1 MKNEK
6 TKGQQM
12 ANEQNLKV
20 LSPNEARE
28 LGRIGG
34 MMSGKTRRE
43 RKKLR
48 EMVLAMA
55 SSPMTFDNE
64 YNRKRFIE
72 KYPIEN
78 PTIIDGILAQLVSS
92 ALYGDMAAIKLFL
105 SLTADTPQIPFPN
118 GPITKQKFKVSYE
131 AQRQNF
137 GSTTI

>member
-1 MKNEK
+1 
-6 TKGQQM
+6 M

-34 MMSGKTRRE
+34 QISGKARRE

-48 EMVLAMA
+48 DMVISMA
-55 SSPMTFDNE
+55 NGPLPFDND
-64 YNRKRFIE
+64 YSRNRFIE
-72 KYPIEN
+72 KYQIDN

-105 SLTADTPQIPFPN
+105 SLTADTPQIPFPA
-118 GPITKQKFKVSYE
+118 GPLTKQKFKVSYE
-131 AQRQNF
+131 AQKQNF
-137 GSTTI
+137 E